1 MIRDPP
7 TGDLNGTGDM
17 KRGGG
22 QMTKQAPEAENDA
35 RKTLSVEGSLYEQI
49 REYCDDNGLRLV
61 AFVEEALEN
70 AMDMKEEVKYL
81 EEAESLISEVQDE
94 KERAYRRGYRV
105 GLLAA
110 FFAAQGRLGTS
121 MSYRAQEREL
131 KEGRFRA
138 VEGDGQL
145 TLFR

>member
-1 MIRDPP
+1 MAEP
-7 TGDLNGTGDM
+7 TSDM
-17 KRGGG
+17 DR
-22 QMTKQAPEAENDA
+22 E
-35 RKTLSVEGSLYEQI
+35 RKTISLDASLHEQI
-49 REYCDDNGLRLV
+49 REYCDDNGIRLV

-70 AMDMKEEVKYL
+70 AMDLKEEAKYL

-110 FFAAQGRLGTS
+110 FFAVRGHLGTS
-121 MSYRAQEREL
+121 MTCRAQEREL

-138 VEGDGQL
+138 VEGDDQL